1 MWEYVSA
8 LECAWVTAEGADA
21 AVHGEGPLVFV
32 WQHQAGHGGADFIG
46 AAREAQWSV
55 DCLTRMPFSPRAQRI
70 SLWNSFQPTEYWT
83 LPFLSL
89 IRWQRHIPTTSM
101 PRRSVCVHVKKAWA
115 AEEGPQHLNTTELPL
130 AAAFARQRP
139 FDPKCQRFQLAKTS
153 HPPLFISVPFN
164 FPPRSC
170 FDVAAA
176 FQMGIFK
183 PPF

>member
-32 WQHQAGHGGADFIG
+32 WQHQAGHGGADFIS
-46 AAREAQWSV
+46 AAREDQWSV

-70 SLWNSFQPTEYWT
+70 SLWNSFQPTEYWK
-83 LPFLSL
+83 LPFLPPSSL
-89 IRWQRHIPTTSM
+89 SSSDNVTFPPPQCR
-101 PRRSVCVHVKKAWA
+101 A
-115 AEEGPQHLNTTELPL
+115 EGPQHLNTAELPL
-130 AAAFARQRP
+130 AAAFARQRL

-153 HPPLFISVPFN
+153 HLPLFISVPFN

-176 FQMGIFK
+176 FQMRILK
-183 PPF
+183 PSF